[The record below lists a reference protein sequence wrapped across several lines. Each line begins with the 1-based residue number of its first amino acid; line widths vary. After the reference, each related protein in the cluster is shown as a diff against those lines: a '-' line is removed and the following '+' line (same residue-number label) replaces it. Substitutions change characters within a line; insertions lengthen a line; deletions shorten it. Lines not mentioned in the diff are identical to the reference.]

1 MVFRIFYSANY
12 HVLHK
17 QNKIESDFLPII
29 NQIFACNSFLC
40 FIFSSCLFIKFV
52 LLQLELKHFNGVF
65 ITHFY
70 LIGIQKPT
78 VVFFEYKKKKNCF
91 FLLTCLKIIRNMDL
105 ALRNSTGNSLS
116 FYKSKVSKFLKLK
129 IKSNRPNKNS

>member
-1 MVFRIFYSANY
+1 MVFRLFYSANY

-70 LIGIQKPT
+70 L
-78 VVFFEYKKKKNCF
+78 KNQLLCFLNKRKRRIVF

-116 FYKSKVSKFLKLK
+116 FYKSKVSKFFKLK
-129 IKSNRPNKNS
+129 IKSNRPDKNS

>member
-1 MVFRIFYSANY
+1 MVFRLFYSANY

-70 LIGIQKPT
+70 L
-78 VVFFEYKKKKNCF
+78 KNQLLCFLNKRKRRIVF